1 MENYT
6 KNYTAEVDEKSIVNK
21 VMTNVFMLM
30 ALALIVTGGAS
41 FYILQNQELLLRIVS
56 SQGLLFGL
64 MGAEL
69 LLVIVLSMAINKIS
83 ANVAMIMFAVYSILT
98 GITLSP
104 LLFVYTEESVA
115 LTFFITAGTFGAMA
129 LIGYTIKKDL
139 SAIGRVLLMALI
151 GLIIASI
158 ANIFIESSGMGM
170 IINYAG
176 VLIFVGLTA
185 YDTQKIKVLVQ
196 NCIERDG
203 AALVPKIAIIG
214 ALELYLDFINLFIYL
229 LRILGKRK

>member
-98 GITLSP
+98 GVTLSP
-104 LLFVYTEESVA
+104 ILFMYTEESVA
-115 LTFFITAGTFGAMA
+115 TTFFITAATFGAMA
-129 LIGYTIKKDL
+129 LIGYTTKKDL
-139 SAIGRVLLMALI
+139 STMGRVLLMALI

-158 ANIFIESSGMGM
+158 ANIFIGSSGMGL

-185 YDTQKIKVLVQ
+185 YDTQKIKVLIQ
-196 NCIERDG
+196 NSIARDG

-214 ALELYLDFINLFIYL
+214 ALELYLDFINLFIKL
-229 LRILGKRK
+229 LSIMGKRK

>member
-41 FYILQNQELLLRIVS
+41 FYIWQNQELLLRIVS

-98 GITLSP
+98 GVTLSP
-104 LLFVYTEESVA
+104 ILFMYTEESVA
-115 LTFFITAGTFGAMA
+115 TTFFITAATFGAMA
-129 LIGYTIKKDL
+129 LIGYTTKKDL
-139 SAIGRVLLMALI
+139 STMGRVLLMALI

-158 ANIFIESSGMGM
+158 ANIFIGSSGMGM

-185 YDTQKIKVLVQ
+185 YDTQKIKVLIQ
-196 NCIERDG
+196 NSIARDG
-203 AALVPKIAIIG
+203 GALVPKIAIIG
-214 ALELYLDFINLFIYL
+214 ALELYLDFINLFIKL
-229 LRILGKRK
+229 LSIMGKRK